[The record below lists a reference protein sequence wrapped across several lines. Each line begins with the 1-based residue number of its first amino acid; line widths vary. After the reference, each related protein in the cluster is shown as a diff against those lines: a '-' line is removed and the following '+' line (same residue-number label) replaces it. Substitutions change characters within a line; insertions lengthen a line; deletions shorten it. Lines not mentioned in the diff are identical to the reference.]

1 MLIAAFFSLPV
12 LLSSVTI
19 TGVFA
24 TAIIILKR
32 ASLFADP
39 RSRSCLQSLFVT
51 ASLVCG
57 VFFIGSALL
66 GAETFRSSP
75 GFAANGT
82 LKYTDSENCEV
93 PSTENKTTENT
104 ILEKCKAKCRPL
116 GSETLP
122 EGIVSSTSNL
132 ETHPLWGP
140 VSDDTKPT
148 PTRSLLAIAVGIKQK
163 HLVNQIVKKFLEN
176 NFVVILFHYDGIVD
190 EWNEE
195 WGGRV
200 LHVSAMNQTKW
211 WFAKRFLHPDIV
223 AEYEYIFLWDE
234 DLGVENFH
242 PGRYISI
249 IKEEG
254 LEISQP
260 ALDPRKSEVHHHI
273 TARRRDSKVHRRYYK
288 FAGGGK
294 CYNNST
300 APPCVGWVEMMAPVI
315 SRAAWRC
322 AWYMIQNDLIHAWG
336 LDMKLGYCAQGDRT
350 VKVGVVDKEYIIHFG
365 LPTLGGLS
373 DKNKTSTELYNQ
385 SSPSKNLSDTG
396 SVASSVKDNIDNRYA
411 VRLRSYRE
419 MRTFRTRWDNA
430 VKEDA
435 CWINPFEQHK

>member
-1 MLIAAFFSLPV
+1 MNS
-12 LLSSVTI
+12 I
-19 TGVFA
+19 TS
-24 TAIIILKR
+24 

-66 GAETFRSSP
+66 GTETFRLSP
-75 GFAANGT
+75 GFVGNGT

-116 GSETLP
+116 GSENLP

-163 HLVNQIVKKFLEN
+163 HLVNQIVKKVFTSL
-176 NFVVILFHYDGIVD
+176 
-190 EWNEE
+190 
-195 WGGRV
+195 
-200 LHVSAMNQTKW
+200 
-211 WFAKRFLHPDIV
+211 RFLLMGLGGSPSVFCIQILSLNMN
-223 AEYEYIFLWDE
+223 IFFCGMRTWE
-234 DLGVENFH
+234 SKTFIREGAF
-242 PGRYISI
+242 RYISI

-273 TARRRDSKVHRRYYK
+273 TTRRRDSKVHRRYYK

-294 CYNNST
+294 CSNNST

-385 SSPSKNLSDTG
+385 SSPSKNLSYSE
-396 SVASSVKDNIDNRYA
+396 SVASSVKDNFDNRYA